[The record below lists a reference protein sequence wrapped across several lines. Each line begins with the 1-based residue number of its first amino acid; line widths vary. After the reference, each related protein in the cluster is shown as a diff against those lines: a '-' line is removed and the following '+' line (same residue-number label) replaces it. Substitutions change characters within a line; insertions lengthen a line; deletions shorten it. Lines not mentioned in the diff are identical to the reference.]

1 MENRDSVVS
10 ILCNVRM
17 QLIFIRIQTGRKRNI
32 PSQFSSVS
40 ISLWNLKPNK
50 EDLRNC
56 CAPVDYHLPSFCS
69 VLVVATS
76 SREDGVEQ
84 RGDMG
89 DLVELKE
96 LDYFFRRCDGLGVIL
111 LAVCTP

>member
-1 MENRDSVVS
+1 M
-10 ILCNVRM
+10 
-17 QLIFIRIQTGRKRNI
+17 
-32 PSQFSSVS
+32 
-40 ISLWNLKPNK
+40 
-50 EDLRNC
+50 
-56 CAPVDYHLPSFCS
+56 
-69 VLVVATS
+69 VATS